1 MKTRLRLAC
10 GFAAATLAS
19 SPLSLAAEKSPP
31 PQFSGPRVQ
40 EAKIEFL
47 PADAPEAAEV
57 RLLGERAINRL
68 AYSLVTEVSRSV
80 AQQGEADALGTCHLK
95 NVRLDGGVIPDMPR
109 ISAWKRTSLRIRD
122 SANAP
127 DPADMLAL
135 HRVLSDVSAGNIPP
149 KILVQRIDYP
159 GGAPEWR
166 VYKPVA
172 AMAQCL
178 ACHGPADDI
187 AADVRAELKRRYPND
202 AAIGYQ
208 QGEWRG
214 LIRVSIGPAPA
225 SLPAPAPAP
234 KR

>member
-1 MKTRLRLAC
+1 L
-10 GFAAATLAS
+10 F
-19 SPLSLAAEKSPP
+19 AAEKSPP
-31 PQFSGPRVQ
+31 PQFSGPRVP
-40 EAKIEFL
+40 EAKMEFVPL
-47 PADAPEAAEV
+47 DAPEAAEV

-80 AQQGEADALGTCHLK
+80 SQQGEADALGTCHLK
-95 NVRLDGGVIPDMPR
+95 NVRLDGGVLPDMPR
-109 ISAWKRTSLRIRD
+109 VAAWKRTSLRIRD

-135 HRVLSDVSAGNIPP
+135 HRVLADVTAGNIPP
-149 KILVQRIDYP
+149 KILVQRIEYP

-172 AMAQCL
+172 ALGQCL
-178 ACHGPADDI
+178 ACHGPADDLS
-187 AADVRAELKRRYPND
+187 ADVRAELKRRYPND
-202 AAIGYQ
+202 AAVGYQ

-225 SLPAPAPAP
+225 SLPAPAPTPAP
-234 KR
+234 PRKR